1 MLNDKTILVTG
12 GTGSFGKKFIKTVLG
27 RYKPK
32 KVIVYSRDELK
43 QFEMQQEL
51 PDNIYPA
58 MRYFIGDVRDY
69 QRLKMAMNDVDYV
82 IHSAA
87 LKQVPACE
95 YNPFEAVKTNIMGG
109 QNVIDAAISSGVKK
123 VIALS
128 TDKAAAPINLY
139 GATKLASDKLFITAN
154 NYSGRHDIKFSVV
167 RYGNVMGSRGSV
179 IPFFQKK
186 AEAGVLPI
194 TDDRMTRFNI
204 TLQDGVDF
212 VLQSLDKMWGG
223 ELFVPKIPSYKIL
236 DVAKAIAPDCR
247 YEVVGIRPGEKLHEE
262 MITETDALNSVEFEK
277 YFVILPS
284 TQLWDIDKFRK
295 ESNSSVGKMC
305 EFGFSYNSGTNK
317 DFLTVTDLQ
326 ELINNHI

>member
-1 MLNDKTILVTG
+1 
-12 GTGSFGKKFIKTVLG
+12 
-27 RYKPK
+27 
-32 KVIVYSRDELK
+32 
-43 QFEMQQEL
+43 
-51 PDNIYPA
+51 
-58 MRYFIGDVRDY
+58 
-69 QRLKMAMNDVDYV
+69 
-82 IHSAA
+82 
-87 LKQVPACE
+87 
-95 YNPFEAVKTNIMGG
+95 
-109 QNVIDAAISSGVKK
+109 
-123 VIALS
+123 
-128 TDKAAAPINLY
+128 
-139 GATKLASDKLFITAN
+139 
-154 NYSGRHDIKFSVV
+154 
-167 RYGNVMGSRGSV
+167 
-179 IPFFQKK
+179 
-186 AEAGVLPI
+186 
-194 TDDRMTRFNI
+194 MTRFNI